1 MPQKEFAWHRIT
13 PAAFEL
19 LIFTSVIL
27 CFNPGDVQEFERLVT
42 EAHLAEFEAGQVHP
56 VYSTF
61 ALARD
66 AEWVCR
72 LFVLAMKEDHEE
84 GIGTYVSVEHLAPAR
99 IGSTVLFKATLLT
112 VQGNRVRCRYEA
124 FEGGR
129 LIARGEQE
137 QRILTKSK
145 VEAMLRGEGE

>member
-1 MPQKEFAWHRIT
+1 MPVIT
-13 PAAFEL
+13 
-19 LIFTSVIL
+19 
-27 CFNPGDVQEFERLVT
+27 CFQPGDVQQFERLVT
-42 EAHLAEFEAGQVHP
+42 EEHFAAFESDQVHP

-72 LFVLAMKEDHEE
+72 LFALAMKEVHEE
-84 GIGTYVSVEHLAPAR
+84 GIGTYVSVEHLSPAR
-99 IGSTVLFKATLLT
+99 LGSTVMFKATLLM

-124 FEGGR
+124 FVGDR

-137 QRILTKSK
+137 QRIVPKSK
-145 VEAMLRGEGE
+145 LEGMIGG